1 MSEKITDKELIL
13 LIQEHANGKEADDQL
28 IFRAAIEL
36 KTYRDLERH
45 GLFKKEIYR
54 TLYKE
59 TSNDITATDL
69 IERAKAEFCD
79 GFCGKVRECSESDCT
94 IECPLDIL

>member
-1 MSEKITDKELIL
+1 MSEKITDKELIM
-13 LIQEHANGKEADDQL
+13 LIQEHANGKEPEDEL

-45 GLFKKEIYR
+45 GLFKTEKHH
-54 TLYKE
+54 TLYKVA
-59 TSNDITATDL
+59 SNGFTATEM
-69 IERAKAEFCD
+69 IEKAKDEFCLF
-79 GFCGKVRECSESDCT
+79 FCNKSEECDESDCT

>member
-1 MSEKITDKELIL
+1 MSEKITDEELIM
-13 LIQEHANGKEADDQL
+13 LIQEHANGKEPEDEL

-45 GLFKKEIYR
+45 GLFKTEKHHTI
-54 TLYKE
+54 YKE
-59 TSNDITATDL
+59 ASNGLTATDL

-79 GFCGKVRECSESDCT
+79 GFCCKVRECNESDCT